1 MLESTGTNTAQ
12 TRECLPQNE
21 IEVLPAILALTATV
35 PTADTVGGKGISSFH
50 RTLIHL
56 AATENIESTLLI
68 TPIPSKLKKPGKS
81 ELKKRIEIPF
91 EEPPL
96 KPEPVYAVASNKTS
110 SNFTLPRVVP
120 QYFQSKE
127 NCENATNSCMGHGK
141 CVKAHGNQ
149 YRCKCSNTVVR
160 TNEDGTTKSVQW
172 GGNACQKK
180 DVSSEFILFA
190 GFGVFF
196 LTVVAGAIGMLYS
209 MGSESL
215 PSVIGAGVVGP
226 RAQR

>member
-1 MLESTGTNTAQ
+1 M
-12 TRECLPQNE
+12 
-21 IEVLPAILALTATV
+21 LALTATV

-56 AATENIESTLLI
+56 AATENIESTLLVS
-68 TPIPSKLKKPGKS
+68 PPAAKLKKAAKS
-81 ELKKRIEIPF
+81 ELKKRVEIPF
-91 EEPPL
+91 EEPPVNT
-96 KPEPVYAVASNKTS
+96 EPAYLVASNRTS

-120 QYFQSKE
+120 QYFQSKDS
-127 NCENATNSCMGHGK
+127 CENTTNSCMGHGK

-149 YRCKCSNTVVR
+149 YHCKCSSTIAR
-160 TNEDGTTKSVQW
+160 TNDDGTTKSVQW

-180 DVSSEFILFA
+180 DISSEFILFA
-190 GFGVFF
+190 GFGIFF
-196 LTVVAGAIGMLYS
+196 LTVIAGAIGMLYS